1 MPKEAPAPGYS
12 VAILI
17 IDALSQQNFVRSL
30 PLTRAYL
37 DQHGG
42 LLFTGYHKVMIVA
55 GLCIMHVSM
64 LATPRPL
71 EITSLVV

>member
-55 GLCIMHVSM
+55 GLCSMQASM
-64 LATPRPL
+64 LATPRPM
-71 EITSLVV
+71 EITS